1 MHPINNK
8 DYPTIAKLSIEGVG
22 MMSKKRR
29 TRDKE
34 SQKKAKPRYTNYAH
48 IFYKEE
54 VAPLERAYKR
64 ALLGEQYKEAE
75 DIFMKIREV
84 KKKHRTILMRKQFVK
99 IK

>member
-1 MHPINNK
+1 
-8 DYPTIAKLSIEGVG
+8 

-34 SQKKAKPRYTNYAH
+34 NQRVSKARYTNYANVY
-48 IFYKEE
+48 YKEQ

-64 ALLGEQYKEAE
+64 AMLGKQHQEAGE
-75 DIFMKIREV
+75 IFMKIREA
-84 KKKHRTILMRKQFVK
+84 KKKHRTILMRKELVR